1 MKRKILA
8 LALALLLCAA
18 MAVSASADAIIL
30 PEEVSYDITS
40 AHLEDGSC
48 YALNVFLSNF
58 VEIGLAQYDQNTPDS
73 EMMAAILKHLE
84 INAKFFS
91 GDVTQVSGEDG
102 KTYMRVSE
110 SIFNTRMQKLFGRSI
125 PASACP
131 GYEGGSILVSAAH
144 FGGPIQV
151 FASVYN
157 CTKESDGVY
166 RAYFDAYLVN
176 QDFSG
181 WHRTAN
187 RNLPAEKLTLLG
199 KGEALV
205 SYNGYDTVSSISTS
219 DFSLVQ
225 WSMDAQGIPCVGAN
239 LPYGVEETEP
249 PTEAP
254 TEVPTE
260 APTQVSTEAPDPV
273 PAEVVTTPEL
283 SDKSFDE
290 PAQLS
295 TGVLILIIVLVIV
308 VALLSLAVVLLLR
321 KKK

>member
-1 MKRKILA
+1 MKRRTVS
-8 LALALLLCAA
+8 LLL
-18 MAVSASADAIIL
+18 AVLILSANVLCASADAFIP
-30 PEEVSYDITS
+30 PEYTGYDITT
-40 AHLEDGSC
+40 AHTEDGNC

-58 VEIGLAQYDQNTPDS
+58 VEIGLEKYDETTTDS
-73 EMMAAILKHLE
+73 EMMAAVLKHLE
-84 INAKFFS
+84 INAAFFS
-91 GDVTQVSGEDG
+91 DDVSQVNGADG

-125 PASACP
+125 PASNCP
-131 GYEGGSILVSAAH
+131 GYEDGSILVSAAH

-151 FASVYN
+151 FASVYR
-157 CTKESDGVY
+157 CEKESDGIY
-166 RAYFDAYLVN
+166 RAYFDAYFVN

-205 SYNGYDTVSSISTS
+205 SYTAYDTLSSIASS
-219 DFSLVQ
+219 SFSLVEL
-225 WSMDAQGIPCVGAN
+225 SLDAQGIPCAGAN

-254 TEVPTE
+254 TEAPTE
-260 APTQVSTEAPDPV
+260 PETVPQTQQETEPV
-273 PAEVVTTPEL
+273 QTTPEKDF
-283 SDKSFDE
+283 SESPDSG
-290 PAQLS
+290 
-295 TGVLILIIVLVIV
+295 TGAGPLTLIIVLVLV
-308 VALLSLAVVLLLR
+308 VAILALVIILLLI